1 MSATPRLPEMND
13 QVRQRLA
20 KLDTLRE
27 QGISPFG
34 ATRFEVSHKAKA
46 ILAEYDG
53 ETPVAEDAL
62 EANPISVTV
71 AGRIV
76 AKRRMGKAGFAHLQD
91 DTGKIQ
97 LYFKRDDVGEANYEL
112 YKICDLGDIAG
123 IEGQLFRTSSGE
135 LSINVGVYTHL
146 TKALRPLPEKFHGLS
161 DKETR
166 YRQRYLD
173 LISNPEVKDTFIARS
188 AIVTQVRR
196 TLTDLN
202 YLEVETPMLQD
213 QPGGAAAKPFK
224 THHNALGVDKFLRI
238 APELYLKRLIV
249 GGFDR
254 VFEINRNFRNE
265 GMDLTHNPE
274 FTMLEFYE
282 SYADHNVLM
291 DRTESIIRNAA
302 KAMGATTVA
311 YGEHTIDLM
320 CDWQR
325 VGFCDLLTGQA
336 GVPENLL
343 YDLEGLIA
351 WAKSKDLNIPPGIN
365 LGKLWDEIFSEL
377 IEDSLINPTFVVDYP
392 VEISPLAKRKAD
404 NPDLTDR
411 FELFM
416 AGCEIANGFSEL
428 NDPLDQR
435 GRFEAQAAQKA
446 AGDDESHGVDEDFLR
461 ALEHGMPPTGGAGIG
476 IDRLVMVLTGE
487 TSIRDVL
494 LFPAMKPLPPGKVIP
509 KTMDDGTTATDSVI
523 AKIHRSDGG
532 SLKKLQKQLRL
543 VVERLVD
550 GGRGNDVVGVFQTL
564 TTDHRPELVADVQ
577 ALLEGDGDLALEQK
591 RGLRKITKKL
601 VDGGSGEALA
611 KALAEIS

>member
-1 MSATPRLPEMND
+1 MAAHPKLPDMND
-13 QVRQRLA
+13 QVRMRLA
-20 KLDTLRE
+20 KLETLE
-27 QGISPFG
+27 QAGVKPFG
-34 ATRFEVSHKAKA
+34 ATRYRVTHKAAA

-53 ETPVAEDAL
+53 DAPL
-62 EANPISVTV
+62 DEAALAADPITVSV

-97 LYFKRDDVGEANYEL
+97 FYIKRDEVGEPNYEL
-112 YKICDLGDIAG
+112 YKGCDLGDIAG
-123 IEGQLFRTSSGE
+123 VRGTLFRTRTGE
-135 LSINVGVYTHL
+135 LSVHVTEYTHL
-146 TKALRPLPEKFHGLS
+146 TKAIRPLPEKFHGLT

-173 LISNPEVKDTFIARS
+173 LIVNPEVKQTFIARS
-188 AIVTQVRR
+188 RIVTQVRN
-196 TLTDLN
+196 TLTGLGF
-202 YLEVETPMLQD
+202 LEVETPMLQD
-213 QPGGAAAKPFK
+213 QPGGAAAKPFV

-282 SYADHNVLM
+282 AYADHNVLM
-291 DRTESIIRNAA
+291 DRTEAIIRNAA
-302 KAMGATTVA
+302 QALDATTVA
-311 YGEHTIDLM
+311 YGDHTIDLAA
-320 CDWQR
+320 DWRR

-336 GVPENLL
+336 GVPEGLL
-343 YDLEGLIA
+343 YDLEGLTG
-351 WAKSKDLNIPPGIN
+351 WAGAKGLEIPKGLN
-365 LGKLWDEIFSEL
+365 LGKLWDAIFSEL

-404 NPDLTDR
+404 NPELTDR

-416 AGCEIANGFSEL
+416 AGREIANGFSEL

-435 GRFEAQAAQKA
+435 QRFEAQAAQKA
-446 AGDDESHGVDEDFLR
+446 AGDDESHDVDEDFLR

-494 LFPAMKPLPPGKVIP
+494 LFPAMKPTGKVL
-509 KTMDDGTTATDSVI
+509 KRTMDDAASVTDDVTP
-523 AKIHRSDGG
+523 DV
-532 SLKKLQKQLRL
+532 KK
-543 VVERLVD
+543 
-550 GGRGNDVVGVFQTL
+550 
-564 TTDHRPELVADVQ
+564 A
-577 ALLEGDGDLALEQK
+577 
-591 RGLRKITKKL
+591 
-601 VDGGSGEALA
+601 
-611 KALAEIS
+611 